1 MAITPLSV
9 TIDLNPSYKTYLA
22 IPVSQLDNNL
32 RTLAIT
38 LQDSGT
44 SYDVQASGYD
54 VYVEGTKP
62 DKRGFSYKVT
72 DIGGTVI
79 GSVVTVPVQTQMTAV
94 KGLVETEIVLKSGDD
109 RIGSANFLL
118 MVEGGG
124 LSDDVDISTSELAP
138 YLAGAQQ
145 AAEIATEAAETAE
158 NVLNSIPS
166 DYSQLSEDVNDLKGL
181 KISTQITEYTET
193 TYGLAIMDRQNRVL
207 AECDLVGGDS
217 VIFNASQNNAGWM
230 SAQDKV
236 KLDSISLITSEEI
249 SEVLEG

>member
-32 RTLAIT
+32 RELAIT

-44 SYDVQASGYD
+44 NYDVQASGYD

-62 DKRGFSYKVT
+62 DKKGFSYELT
-72 DIGGTVI
+72 DIGGSVS
-79 GSVVTVPVQTQMTAV
+79 GSVITVPVQTQMTAV

-124 LSDDVDISTSELAP
+124 LSDDVDTSTSELAP
-138 YLAGAQQ
+138 YLDGAQQ
-145 AAEIATEAAETAE
+145 AARTATEAAETAE
-158 NVLNSIPS
+158 RVLNSIPS
-166 DYSQLSEDVNDLKGL
+166 DYSELSDTVSDLSDTVSN
-181 KISTQITEYTET
+181 ISFVT
-193 TYGLAIMDRQNRVL
+193 
-207 AECDLVGGDS
+207 
-217 VIFNASQNNAGWM
+217 
-230 SAQDKV
+230 SA
-236 KLDSISLITSEEI
+236 EI